1 MIDLRKFL
9 EDNKRLFDPNDS
21 LEKEKAK
28 IVASR
33 NELLSKARGSLRQH
47 LQQQLA
53 EALRRFQEEDVPSD
67 PRRLS

>member
-9 EDNKRLFDPNDS
+9 EENKQLFGPHDAV
-21 LEKEKAK
+21 EKEKAR

-33 NELLSKARGSLRQH
+33 NELLAKARGSLRQH
-47 LQQQLA
+47 LQQQLS
-53 EALRRFQEEDVPSD
+53 EALQRFRDEEVPSD

>member
-9 EDNKRLFDPNDS
+9 EDNQRLFEPQDQIN
-21 LEKEKAK
+21 KEKAR

-33 NELLSKARGSLRQH
+33 NELLAKARGSLRQH

-53 EALRRFQEEDVPSD
+53 EALRRFQEEEVPSD
-67 PRRLS
+67 PRQLS

>member
-9 EDNKRLFDPNDS
+9 EDNQRLFDPQDQVN
-21 LEKEKAK
+21 KEKAR

-33 NELLSKARGSLRQH
+33 NELLAKARGSLRQH

-53 EALRRFQEEDVPSD
+53 EALRRFREEEVPSD
-67 PRRLS
+67 PRQLS